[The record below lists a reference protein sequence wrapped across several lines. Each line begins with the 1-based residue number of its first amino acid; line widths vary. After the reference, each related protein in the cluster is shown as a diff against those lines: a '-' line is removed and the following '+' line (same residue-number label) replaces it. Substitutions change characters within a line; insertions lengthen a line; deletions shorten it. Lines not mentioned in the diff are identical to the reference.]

1 MYNFYSRS
9 DGEIERLIWVTGQ
22 ARSDNN
28 QQLSF
33 NDDNACDNLVR
44 VKVFEEPNSFN
55 NEALLT
61 VSFIGPRGKF
71 GLSSIKPHPA
81 KKTAVLTGI
90 QLIPCNVDLTATF
103 VQGGQI
109 FDINFGPCFKK
120 AIEGGDIFQPTDGP
134 IFTITSTKACED
146 TIDEVIIGN

>member
-1 MYNFYSRS
+1 M
-9 DGEIERLIWVTGQ
+9 
-22 ARSDNN
+22 
-28 QQLSF
+28 
-33 NDDNACDNLVR
+33 
-44 VKVFEEPNSFN
+44 FEEPNSFN

-71 GLSSIKPHPA
+71 GPLSIKPHPG
-81 KKTAVLTGI
+81 KKAAVTGI

-120 AIEGGDIFQPTDGP
+120 AIEGADIFHPTDGP
-134 IFTITSTKACED
+134 IYTITSTKACDD
-146 TIDEVIIGN
+146 TIDEVIICN